1 MALPQAAGAQSSSPA
16 SNIPVIGVPLPPLLA
31 TEPAGPQPAAA
42 QSGISAQATAAPP
55 TSLSVPVTLPQP
67 FEAAISSIA
76 ALTTGAGAALKTY
89 RSDARTMAIRL
100 ALARALVAAKVNTPI
115 TLSADGSLAEDAM
128 LCGPRQSYIT
138 NSVYLNYLNSLIQN
152 INTVS
157 MRAAAPTDIPSAL
170 KLLLATTN
178 YSIADKV
185 KIDAGTLSE
194 LAAKTKVNCEGD
206 LSTYAK
212 DYYGLVPGAA
222 IGPAAAAAGGGG
234 AVTTFAFL
242 GPIGTLVDT
251 FLSILQPILIDWAT
265 LADEARRQ
273 QAIIYALSNKD
284 IQSKVT
290 TTGSALATALDAFSD
305 SSRHAATGAFVE
317 QLVSMRETKID
328 LTDDCKTLSTASQK
342 NGVPNPTFVQCF
354 SVAWS
359 KIQKDVANL
368 STLGD
373 KYDTLADAN
382 TVSGK
387 ILFDRIMKDWVAIQ
401 QAMANGGAAIYTQ
414 SFLSDLTQFITFAQA
429 VAAASSSSN
438 LTALNKAAAAVA
450 K

>member
-1 MALPQAAGAQSSSPA
+1 LA
-16 SNIPVIGVPLPPLLA
+16 S
-31 TEPAGPQPAAA
+31 EPAGPQPAAV
-42 QSGISAQATAAPP
+42 QPGIGAQAIASPP

-76 ALTTGAGAALKTY
+76 GLATGAGAALKSY
-89 RSDARTMAIRL
+89 RSDARTMAIRV
-100 ALARALVAAKVNTPI
+100 ALARALVAAKGFNTPI
-115 TLSADGSLAEDAM
+115 TLSADGSLAEDAA
-128 LCGPRQSYIT
+128 LCGPRQNYIT

-157 MRAAAPTDIPSAL
+157 MRAATPTDIPSAL

-178 YSIADKV
+178 YSITDKV
-185 KIDAGTLSE
+185 KIDAGSLNE
-194 LAAKTKVNCEGD
+194 LAAKAKASCEKD
-206 LSTYAK
+206 LGAYAK
-212 DYYGLVPGAA
+212 DYYGLVPGTA
-222 IGPAAAAAGGGG
+222 IGPAAAAAGDGG
-234 AVTTFAFL
+234 AITTFAFL
-242 GPIGTLVDT
+242 GPIGMLVDT
-251 FLSILQPILIDWAT
+251 FLSVLQPILIDWAT

-273 QAIIYALSNKD
+273 QAIIYALSNRD

-290 TTGSALATALDAFSD
+290 TTGSALAAALDVFSD

-317 QLVSMRETKID
+317 QLVSIREMKID
-328 LTDDCKTLSTASQK
+328 LTGVDDCKNLSTASQK

-387 ILFDRIMKDWVAIQ
+387 ILFDRIIKDWVAIQ
-401 QAMANGGAAIYTQ
+401 QAMANGGAAVYTQ
-414 SFLSDLTQFITFAQA
+414 SFLSDLTQFIAFAQA
-429 VAAASSSSN
+429 VAATASSSN
-438 LTALNKAAAAVA
+438 LAALNKAAAAVA